1 MSIREFA
8 TLFVGKREVHFANE
22 IPAERARAEADAAA
36 TQLEVISG
44 MFDDEEQFYLGVGE
58 VLAEVGE
65 ATGLDASLDP
75 MDVLE
80 ALAMMEMRELPGEP
94 AQLILQGGWT
104 E

>member
-8 TLFVGKREVHFANE
+8 TLFVGKREVHFASDL
-22 IPAERARAEADAAA
+22 PAAEARARAAADAAG
-36 TQLEVISG
+36 LEVITG
-44 MFDDEEQFYLGVGE
+44 MFDDEEERYLGVGE

-65 ATGLDASLDP
+65 ATALDASLDP

-80 ALAMMEMRELPGEP
+80 AFLVLEAQQSLDAP
-94 AQLILQGGWT
+94 ARLILQGGWT